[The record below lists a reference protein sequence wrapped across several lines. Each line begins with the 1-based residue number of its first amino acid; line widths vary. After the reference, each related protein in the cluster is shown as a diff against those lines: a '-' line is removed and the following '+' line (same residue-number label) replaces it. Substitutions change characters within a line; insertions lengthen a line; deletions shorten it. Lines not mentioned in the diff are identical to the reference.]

1 MVNIK
6 ANLFF
11 LFSLFSAN
19 FFSQVVE
26 EVIQLDTI
34 FQPIQVIY
42 QPVSFSSYY
51 TKKIAVF
58 ANDTSQIA
66 IEKTFNNFGQ
76 NGVYKVYYPSG
87 RLKVLTVFANNKIN
101 GEWTW
106 YDEKGI
112 ILVKG
117 EYVNGVKDG
126 YWAYKQLKIY
136 GRYKKGLKHKRWI
149 RVDVNQKKYFSHY
162 RNGVLKHGEG
172 FVNDKLPLGVVK
184 DSTTTKTDTIQQ
196 NNNQHHAEVEQTI
209 SFLTENI
216 VFKKALKAHFG
227 GTLKQIRTVKKY
239 FKKDKFQF
247 VVSPTVLSLSYASF
261 YQQSTAGKIE
271 VAIIDSILKT
281 QTMTFDK
288 PSINL
293 LRTDNSLFLQ
303 STNKTSPMV
312 VYFGELN
319 ANLMRID
326 VVKYNEPIDENSFLE
341 KYATA
346 DENQKFSILLY
357 FNNKGELKAA
367 AYQKP

>member
-34 FQPIQVIY
+34 FQPIPVIY
-42 QPVSFSSYY
+42 QPVAFSSYY

-117 EYVNGVKDG
+117 EYVNGVKEG

-162 RNGVLKHGEG
+162 RNGILKHGEG
-172 FVNDKLPLGVVK
+172 FVNDKLPLGIVK
-184 DSTTTKTDTIQQ
+184 DSTTTKNDTVQQ
-196 NNNQHHAEVEQTI
+196 NNQHHAEVEQTI

-247 VVSPTVLSLSYASF
+247 VVSPTVLSLPYASF
-261 YQQSTAGKIE
+261 YQQSAAGKIE

-281 QTMTFDK
+281 QTKTFDK
-288 PSINL
+288 SPIGL
-293 LRTDNSLFLQ
+293 IRTDNSLFLQ
-303 STNKTSPMV
+303 SANKTSPMV
-312 VYFGELN
+312 VYFGELKE
-319 ANLMRID
+319 NLMRID
-326 VVKYNEPIDENSFLE
+326 IVKYNEPIDENSFLE
-341 KYATA
+341 KYVTA